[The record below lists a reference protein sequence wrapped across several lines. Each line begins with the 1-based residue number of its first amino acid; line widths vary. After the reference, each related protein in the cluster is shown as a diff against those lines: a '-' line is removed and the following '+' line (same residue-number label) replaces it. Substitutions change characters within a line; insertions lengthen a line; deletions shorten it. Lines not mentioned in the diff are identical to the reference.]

1 MTTLELV
8 EVWDFMTFNALVI
21 FKVDN
26 LELMTAPGQAKS
38 VE

>member
-8 EVWDFMTFNALVI
+8 EVWDFMTINALGI
-21 FKVDN
+21 FKIDN
-26 LELMTAPGQAKS
+26 LEFMTAPGQAKS